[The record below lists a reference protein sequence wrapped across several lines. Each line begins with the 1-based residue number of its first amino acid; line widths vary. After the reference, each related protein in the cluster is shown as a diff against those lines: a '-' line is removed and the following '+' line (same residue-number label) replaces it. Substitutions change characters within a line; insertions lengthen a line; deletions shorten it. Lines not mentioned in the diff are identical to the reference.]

1 MSTKFIEQVVKLTNN
16 ERAKAGLPPLK
27 LNNKL
32 VNAAQDHSSDMAQD
46 DFFSHT
52 GADGSSIGDRV
63 KGSGYQYSRTGENI
77 AAGQPTPEAVV
88 RGWMNSPGHRANI
101 LNPNYTEIGVGYEYL
116 ENDTGSVNYNHYWT
130 QVFGT
135 PLNNNAGSRSTP
147 TPPQPDPVEEAEAI
161 QVSKPKSSQQTKP
174 DPIEAEAIEQV
185 SKPKSSQ
192 QTKPDPVEVEAIE
205 QVSKPKSSQQTK
217 PDPVEVEAIEQVS
230 NSKIEQKGDPLIES
244 TTDDG
249 QFNIDNA
256 NNNVSKSN
264 NSTSFSIS
272 YSYSVSSNGYSD
284 SLTGTTNNLA
294 LTGGDSAIDFDDSGK
309 TRKASWY
316 IKQFKN
322 SFSDLLDDPS
332 LGSSVEIPEDSDVID
347 FIEDIS
353 NSDLTKGQK
362 NQISKMLDS
371 FI

>member
-174 DPIEAEAIEQV
+174 DP
-185 SKPKSSQ
+185 
-192 QTKPDPVEVEAIE
+192 
-205 QVSKPKSSQQTK
+205 
-217 PDPVEVEAIEQVS
+217 VEVEAIEQVS

>member
-185 SKPKSSQ
+185 S
-192 QTKPDPVEVEAIE
+192 
-205 QVSKPKSSQQTK
+205 
-217 PDPVEVEAIEQVS
+217 

-284 SLTGTTNNLA
+284 SLTGQANNLA